1 MKFISNAKYGE
12 PVESGTIF
20 RTRISGTDIVIHRIF
35 QIEGWYL
42 SCERLQIK
50 DEKLKSET
58 LTSAIKEVK
67 NVLKNKIDYLNNV
80 VDSYDPNGFEIS
92 RY

>member
-20 RTRISGTDIVIHRIF
+20 RTRIFGTDIVIHRIF

-42 SCERLQIK
+42 SCARLQIK